1 MALPIEQALPELLT
15 AVRNEQNFVLVAEP
29 GAGKTTRVPPG
40 LLDAGLVDGEIL
52 VAQPRRIA
60 ARLAARR
67 VADELGEPVGER
79 CGYQVRFDRKVG
91 PNTRIRFM
99 TEGLLARRLRDD
111 PKLGGVGIVILDEF
125 HERHLDTDVS
135 LALLRRI
142 QRSTR
147 PDLRIGVMS
156 ATLRAD
162 PIADFLDARSVSCP
176 GRTFPIE
183 IQYQPSSDRS
193 VDRQVNAAF
202 RDLLASGLDGDIL
215 VFLPGA
221 SEIRATERACR
232 GLAEHHDVDIE
243 MLHGDLSAADQ
254 DRAVRGGPR
263 RRLILS
269 TNVAETSVTVANVA
283 AVIDSGL
290 VRRPSHNPWTSIP
303 MLELAKVSRA
313 SAEQRAGRAGRVR
326 AGQCVRLYSQH
337 DLERRPAFDAPEL
350 ARLDLARVMVDLRCA
365 GVRSSAE
372 IEWLE
377 SPPAAGVEAA
387 ERLLHRLGA
396 LQADGS
402 LSEVGRE
409 LAAIPVHPRL
419 ARILVEGRRRRV
431 EAEAV
436 GVAALLSER
445 SIWRR
450 TIGGGPRQASTVAA
464 ADVFTD
470 LEALWGFEDQ
480 GASFA
485 RREGLDIGACKMA
498 LRVQRQLARSKSSS
512 KRRPALDEATEQAL
526 GLCLLCGFADRLGR
540 VRTHARGGRE
550 IVFAEGGSAELAP
563 ESSIDGSLAIA
574 LAAEERRQGAH
585 ASKTVVRSAA
595 SIEAE
600 WILELFEDELLERR
614 SATFDSKKER
624 VSVIEELVFGELVIE
639 QTVIRE
645 PSDEAATI
653 LREAALA
660 RGAASFVKDPDR
672 LANTQNRLLFASKHD
687 ESIAPLDDSALE
699 TALGMLCV
707 GANSFADIRKTDLV
721 DYVLS
726 NLPSSARAA
735 LERLAP
741 PRVKLRG
748 GRSLAVHYEPDRDPW
763 VQSRLQDFFGEL
775 TGPTVANG
783 RTPLVLHL
791 LAPNQRAVQVTTDL
805 EGFWERHYPAQRKT
819 LMRRYP
825 RHDWPEDPRT
835 ATPPKPRPRRR
846 RS

>member
-1 MALPIEQALPELLT
+1 MTLPIEQALPALLA
-15 AVRNEQNFVLVAEP
+15 AVRDGQNFVLVAEP
-29 GAGKTTRVPPG
+29 GAGKTTRVPPA
-40 LLDAGLVDGEIL
+40 LLDAGLVEGEIL

-67 VADELGEPVGER
+67 VAEELREPVGER

-91 PNTRIRFM
+91 PSTRIRFV
-99 TEGLLARRLRDD
+99 TEGLLARRIRDD
-111 PKLGGVGIVILDEF
+111 PSLEGVGIVILDEF
-125 HERHLDTDVS
+125 HERHLDTDVG

-142 QRSTR
+142 QRTRR

-162 PIADFLDARSVSCP
+162 PIAEFLDAVSISCP

-183 IQYQPSSDRS
+183 LEYQPTSDRS
-193 VDRQVNAAF
+193 VDRRVNAAF
-202 RDLLASGLDGDIL
+202 RDLLEAEIDGDVL

-221 SEIRATERACR
+221 SEIRASQRACQ
-232 GLAEHHDVDIE
+232 GLAEHHSVDIE

-303 MLELAKVSRA
+303 MLELAKISRA

-326 AGQCVRLYSQH
+326 AGKCIRLYSQH

-365 GVRSSAE
+365 GLRSANE
-372 IEWLE
+372 LDWLE
-377 SPPAAGVEAA
+377 APPAAGIEAA
-387 ERLLHRLGA
+387 ERLLQRLGA
-396 LQADGS
+396 LETDGT
-402 LSEVGRE
+402 LSKTGRE
-409 LAAIPVHPRL
+409 LATLPVHPRL
-419 ARILVEGRRRRV
+419 ARILVEGRRRGV
-431 EAEAV
+431 GAETV
-436 GVAALLSER
+436 GIAALLSER

-450 TIGGGPRQASTVAA
+450 SMGDGPRRATTVSA

-470 LEALWGFEDQ
+470 LEALWAFERE

-498 LRVQRQLARSKSSS
+498 LRVQRQLARSKSGP
-512 KRRPALDEATEQAL
+512 KPGHALDEATEQTL

-540 VRTHARGGRE
+540 LRTHARGGRE

-563 ESSIDGSLAIA
+563 ESAIDGTLAIA

-595 SIEAE
+595 SIEPE
-600 WILELFEDELLERR
+600 WILELFEEELVERR
-614 SATFDSKKER
+614 SATFDPKKER
-624 VSVIEELVFGELVIE
+624 VNVVEELVFGELVIE
-639 QTVIRE
+639 QSIVRE
-645 PSDEAATI
+645 PSDEAAEV

-660 RGAASFVKDPDR
+660 KGADAFVKDAAR
-672 LANTQNRLLFASKHD
+672 LANTRNRLLFASKHD
-687 ESIAPLDDSALE
+687 PAIEPLDDAALQR
-699 TALGMLCV
+699 ALGELCV
-707 GANSFADIRKTDLV
+707 GARSFADIRKTNLLE
-721 DYVLS
+721 YLLS
-726 NLPSSARAA
+726 TLPASGRTG

-741 PRVKLRG
+741 QRVKLRG
-748 GRSLAVHYEPDRDPW
+748 GRSLDVHYEADRDPW

-775 TGPTVANG
+775 TGPTVASG

-805 EGFWERHYPAQRKT
+805 EGFWDRHYPALRKT

-835 ATPPKPRPRRR
+835 ATPSKPRPRRR